1 MNMKS
6 LKLSRRACVAA
17 LALGLA
23 ATGALAQSWP
33 SRPIKLIVPA
43 PAGGA
48 TDVIARVV
56 ADAVQKSA
64 GQPVVVDNKPGA
76 GGIIAVEA
84 MLAAPKDGYTFVLS
98 ANSLVMEVPHSLKLR
113 YDVFSDLAPVA
124 ELARVPLVLVTNPS
138 LPIRNVSEMVAYVK
152 AHPGKTSFGSYSPG
166 TLSHIKGAQFN
177 RATGT
182 DMQHVGYKGSPPALN
197 DLMGGQIQFMFD
209 GMGTSVPLVKAG
221 KLRAL
226 AVTSANRS
234 PLLPDVPT
242 LAELGHA
249 DLTQTMGT
257 GIWSTPDV
265 PAAIRNQLRTE
276 LVKAL
281 SQPAVREQL
290 QALAMEPGSP
300 NQSSDDFAKVL
311 KQEYERTGVLLKSIN
326 YKP

>member
-1 MNMKS
+1 MKS
-6 LKLSRRACVAA
+6 LNLSRRACMAA

-23 ATGALAQSWP
+23 ATGALAQSGWP
-33 SRPIKLIVPA
+33 HRPIKLLVPA

-48 TDVIARVV
+48 TDVIARAV
-56 ADAVQKSA
+56 ADALQRSA

-84 MLAAPKDGYTFVLS
+84 MLSAPKDGHTFVLS
-98 ANSLVMEVPHSLKLR
+98 ANSLVMEVPHLLKLR
-113 YDVFSDLAPVA
+113 YDVFTDLAAVA
-124 ELARVPLVLVTNPS
+124 ELARVPLVLVTDPR
-138 LPIRNVSEMVAYVK
+138 LPIRNVAEMVAYVK
-152 AHPGKTSFGSYSPG
+152 AHPGKTSYASYSAG

-182 DMQHVGYKGSPPALN
+182 DMQHVGYKGSPPALQ
-197 DLMGGQIQFMFD
+197 DVMAGQVQFMFD

-226 AVTSANRS
+226 AVTSPTRS
-234 PLLPDVPT
+234 PLLPEVPT
-242 LAELGHA
+242 LAELGYG

-265 PAAIRNQLRTE
+265 PAAVRNQLRAE
-276 LVKAL
+276 IMKAL
-281 SQPAVREQL
+281 AVPALREQL
-290 QALAMEPGSP
+290 RALAMEPGNP
-300 NQSSDDFAKVL
+300 NQTSEDFTKVL
-311 KQEYERTGVLLKSIN
+311 KQEYERTGQLLKSID